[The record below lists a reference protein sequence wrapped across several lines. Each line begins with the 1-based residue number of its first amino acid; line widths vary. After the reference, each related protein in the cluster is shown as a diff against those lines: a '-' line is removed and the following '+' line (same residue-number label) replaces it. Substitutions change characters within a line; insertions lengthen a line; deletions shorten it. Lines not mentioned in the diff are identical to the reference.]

1 MTRFFST
8 KTSIFVF
15 AFPAL
20 FIFTLFV
27 VYPLIPEVVISFQNH
42 NGFTGSGFVGWA
54 NYEEVLSSSSFW
66 KANLNTFII
75 VFLSTF
81 VALPLSLF
89 LAFLLDHQ
97 TKGMRRYF
105 KAAGMFPAILSVTV
119 IAQMWLAIYEPQ
131 WGLLNSAL
139 KTAGLKGLAMQWLTD
154 KNTVIY
160 SIAAAFLW
168 QYIGLNTL
176 LFYTGLKS
184 IPKVYYE
191 AALIDGA
198 GPVRSAARITLPLLQ
213 DVVKFVLVISILGS
227 MGMFAHVEMMTGGGP
242 GHLSRTIVYQLYYT
256 AFMSSEFGVGSAVA
270 VIFVLQCLIITLLIN
285 RFVARERIE
294 F

>member
-81 VALPLSLF
+81 VALPLSLL

-139 KTAGLKGLAMQWLTD
+139 KAAGLGELAMQWLTD

-198 GPVRSAARITLPLLQ
+198 GPVRSAVRITLPLLQ

-242 GHLSRTIVYQLYYT
+242 GHISRTIVYQLYYT

-270 VIFVLQCLIITLLIN
+270 VIFVLQCLILTLLLN

-294 F
+294 I